1 MRWFSLRSRHTS
13 FLALALMLCGES
25 STIPLGSVS
34 YSQTASAIIIN
45 GRPLSQTEIA
55 AIERLVGGRLVP
67 GRYWYDRIAGLWGYE
82 GGPPVGFA
90 LAGLTVGGAL
100 QADASRGTTRVFIN
114 GRELHQLEVAY
125 LMTLGPV
132 LPGRYVL
139 NAAGY
144 VSVEGQALPFAHLPS
159 LHMQRWGSRASSST
173 TAGGA
178 SIVSGGGCLY
188 ITGTNSSGVGSWGAS
203 SGPGC

>member
-1 MRWFSLRSRHTS
+1 MRSSLGLPGGNQSWS
-13 FLALALMLCGES
+13 VALWAVVIALHLYGV
-25 STIPLGSVS
+25 PLGRA
-34 YSQTASAIIIN
+34 ASEIVIN
-45 GRPLSQTEIA
+45 GRPLSPAEIA

-67 GRYWYDRIAGLWGYE
+67 GRYWYDRMAGLWGYE
-82 GGPPVGFA
+82 GGPPAGFA
-90 LAGLTVGGAL
+90 IAGLSVGGTL
-100 QADASRGTTRVFIN
+100 QADASRGNTRVFIN
-114 GRELHQLEVAY
+114 GRELHQLEVMY

-144 VSVEGQALPFAHLPS
+144 VSVEGQVIPFAHLPS
-159 LHMQRWGSRASSST
+159 LHRQRWGAPSSSHT

-188 ITGTNSSGVGSWGAS
+188 VTGKGSSGVGSWGAS
-203 SGPGC
+203 TC